1 MMSNRN
7 PLDYSINRPLSTGY
21 NPIRYIFKDVILY
34 FCLLSI
40 LIFGLVMLYSSSGQS
55 ISMVIRQSIYVFLGL
70 LLMTFISHLKPDS
83 YKNLLMHSYWVG
95 LFLLLYVLVFPAS
108 GYSTSRW
115 IDFGFF
121 SFQPSE
127 IIRLILPLSI
137 IAYLCRKE
145 STIQLSDWLYT
156 TLAAF
161 LCAYLVFEQPDFGT
175 AIIVF
180 TSGLIPIYLAGLPY
194 KVILV
199 YLGLAAL
206 AAPFLWASLLD
217 YQKQRVLTYF
227 NDNVDP
233 LGDGWNIAQSK
244 TAIGS
249 GGFFGKGYLEG
260 TQSQLNFLPES
271 HSDFIFS
278 VVGEEFGLLGIS
290 ILFLI
295 YAIIIWRIF
304 KIGFEAQST
313 FERLACSSLGFI
325 FLLFIL
331 INVSMVIGIIPV
343 VGVPL
348 PLISQGGTSIVVH
361 LLAFGVILSTKKTYI

>member
-1 MMSNRN
+1 MSNRN
-7 PLDYSINRPLSTGY
+7 PLDYSINKPLSSGY
-21 NPIRYIFKDVILY
+21 NPIKYIFKDIILY
-34 FCLLSI
+34 VCLLSI
-40 LIFGLVMLYSSSGQS
+40 LIFGLAMLYSSSGQS
-55 ISMVIRQSIYVFLGL
+55 ISMVIRQSVYIFSGL
-70 LLMTFISHLKPDS
+70 ILMTFISHQKPDS
-83 YKNLLMHSYWVG
+83 YKNLLMHSYWIG
-95 LFLLLYVLVFPAS
+95 LFLLVYVLLFPAS

-115 IDFGFF
+115 IDLGFF

-127 IIRLILPLSI
+127 IIRLILPLSL

-145 STIQLSDWLYT
+145 SPVQLLDWFYT

-161 LCAYLVFEQPDFGT
+161 ICSFLVFKQPDLGT
-175 AIIVF
+175 SIIVL

-194 KVILV
+194 KIIIA
-199 YLGLAAL
+199 YLGLAL
-206 AAPFLWASLLD
+206 VAAPFIWANLLD

-227 NDNVDP
+227 DSNVDP

-260 TQSQLNFLPES
+260 TQSQLNFIPES

-278 VVGEEFGLLGIS
+278 VVGEEFGLLGIGL
-290 ILFLI
+290 LFFV

-304 KIGFEAQST
+304 KIGFAAQSN
-313 FERLACSSLGFI
+313 FERLVCSSLGFI

-331 INVSMVIGIIPV
+331 INVSMVICIIPV

-361 LLAFGVILSTKKTYI
+361 LLAFGVILSAKRPQL

>member
-1 MMSNRN
+1 MSSRN
-7 PLDYSINRPLSTGY
+7 PLDYSINKPLSSGY
-21 NPIRYIFKDVILY
+21 NPIKYIFKDIILY
-34 FCLLSI
+34 VCLLSI
-40 LIFGLVMLYSSSGQS
+40 LIFGLAMLYSSSGQS
-55 ISMVIRQSIYVFLGL
+55 ISMVLRQSVYIFSGL
-70 LLMTFISHLKPDS
+70 ILMTFISHLKPDS
-83 YKNLLMHSYWVG
+83 YKNLLMHSYWIG
-95 LFLLLYVLVFPAS
+95 LLLLVYVLLFPAS

-115 IDFGFF
+115 IDLGFF

-127 IIRLILPLSI
+127 IIRLILPLSL

-145 STIQLSDWLYT
+145 SPIQLLDWFYT

-161 LCAYLVFEQPDFGT
+161 ICSYLVFKQPDLGT
-175 AIIVF
+175 SIIVL
-180 TSGLIPIYLAGLPY
+180 TSGLIPVYLAGLPY
-194 KVILV
+194 RIIFA
-199 YLGLAAL
+199 YLGIAVVS
-206 AAPFLWASLLD
+206 APFIWANLLD

-227 NDNVDP
+227 DSNVDP

-260 TQSQLNFLPES
+260 TQSQLNFIPES

-278 VVGEEFGLLGIS
+278 VVGEEFGLLGIGL
-290 ILFLI
+290 LFFV

-304 KIGFEAQST
+304 KIGFAAQSN
-313 FERLACSSLGFI
+313 FERISCSSLGFI

-361 LLAFGVILSTKKTYI
+361 LLAFGVILSATRTQL